1 MSKPDPFFATIKITT
16 GEEILSEIL
25 PTEENGEKFFVLNS
39 PIVIHESTQVDS
51 EKGIVMSGLIPKKWM
66 LFQNEEMA
74 ILYPNHVISMSEL
87 DKFGIDFYRK
97 ALIAAKMA
105 SPIKRKVESDKNTGF
120 VGKIEALRTKLED
133 MFDSSPDIS

>member
-1 MSKPDPFFATIKITT
+1 MTEPFYATIKITT
-16 GEEILSEIL
+16 GEEILSEVL
-25 PTEENGEKFFVLNS
+25 PTEEEGEKFFVLNS

-51 EKGIVMSGLIPKKWM
+51 EKGVVMSGLIPKKWM

-87 DKFGIDFYRK
+87 DKFGVEFYRK
-97 ALIAAKMA
+97 ALVAAKMA

-120 VGKIEALRTKLED
+120 VGKIDSLRTQLED
-133 MFDSSPDIS
+133 MFDSSPDLS

>member
-1 MSKPDPFFATIKITT
+1 MTDSFYATIKITT
-16 GEEILSEIL
+16 GEEVLSEIM
-25 PTEENGEKFFVLNS
+25 PTEENGEKFFVLHN

-51 EKGIVMSGLIPKKWM
+51 EKGVVMSGLIPKKWM
-66 LFQNEEMA
+66 LFQNEDMS

-87 DKFGIDFYRK
+87 DKFGVDFYRK

-120 VGKIEALRTKLED
+120 VGKIEALRDSLED
-133 MFDSSPDIS
+133 MFDSSPDLG

>member
-1 MSKPDPFFATIKITT
+1 MTDSFYATIKITT
-16 GEEILSEIL
+16 GEEVLSEIM
-25 PTEENGEKFFVLNS
+25 PSEENGEKFFILHN

-51 EKGIVMSGLIPKKWM
+51 EKGVVMSGLIPKKWM
-66 LFQNEEMA
+66 LFQNEDMS

-97 ALIAAKMA
+97 ALVAAKMA

-120 VGKIEALRTKLED
+120 VGKIEALRDSLED
-133 MFDSSPDIS
+133 MFDSSPDLS

>member
-1 MSKPDPFFATIKITT
+1 MNDSFYATIKIVT
-16 GEEILSEIL
+16 GEEVLSEIM
-25 PTEENGEKFFVLNS
+25 PTEENGEKFFVLHN

-87 DKFGIDFYRK
+87 DKFGVDFYRK
-97 ALIAAKMA
+97 ALVAAKMA
-105 SPIKRKVESDKNTGF
+105 SPIKRKVNSDKNTGF
-120 VGKIEALRTKLED
+120 VGKIESPRESLED
-133 MFDSSPDIS
+133 MFDSSPDLG

>member
-1 MSKPDPFFATIKITT
+1 MTEPFYATIKITT
-16 GEEILSEIL
+16 GEEILSEVL
-25 PTEENGEKFFVLNS
+25 PTEEEGEKFFVLNS

-51 EKGIVMSGLIPKKWM
+51 EKGVVMSGLIPKKWM

-74 ILYPNHVISMSEL
+74 ILYPAHVISMSEL

-97 ALIAAKMA
+97 ALVAAKMA

-120 VGKIEALRTKLED
+120 VGKIDNLRTRLED

>member
-1 MSKPDPFFATIKITT
+1 MTEPFHATIKITT
-16 GEEILSEIL
+16 GEELLSEIM
-25 PTEENGEKFFVLNS
+25 PTEENGERFFVLHN

-51 EKGIVMSGLIPKKWM
+51 EKGVVMSGLIPKKWM

-87 DKFGIDFYRK
+87 DKFGIEFYRK
-97 ALIAAKMA
+97 ALVAAKMA

-120 VGKIEALRTKLED
+120 VGKIDSLRTQLED
-133 MFDSSPDIS
+133 MFDSSPDLG

>member
-1 MSKPDPFFATIKITT
+1 MSEPFYATLKITT
-16 GEEILSEIL
+16 GEEVLSEVM
-25 PTEENGEKFFVLNS
+25 PTEEHGEKFFVLHN
-39 PIVIHESTQVDS
+39 PIIIQESTQVDS
-51 EKGIVMSGLIPKKWM
+51 EKGVVMSGLIPKKWL

-120 VGKIEALRTKLED
+120 VGKIDTLRTQLED

>member
-1 MSKPDPFFATIKITT
+1 MTDSFYATIKITT
-16 GEEILSEIL
+16 GEEVLSEIM
-25 PTEENGEKFFVLNS
+25 PTEENGEKFFVLHN

-51 EKGIVMSGLIPKKWM
+51 EKGVVMSGLIPKKWM
-66 LFQNEEMA
+66 LFQNEDMS

-97 ALIAAKMA
+97 ALVAAKMA

-120 VGKIEALRTKLED
+120 VGKIEALRDTLED
-133 MFDSSPDIS
+133 MFDSSPDLS

>member
-1 MSKPDPFFATIKITT
+1 MTDNIFHATIKVST
-16 GEEILSEIL
+16 GEEVLAEVM
-25 PTEENGEKFFVLNS
+25 PTEENGEKFFVLHN
-39 PIVIHESTQVDS
+39 PIVIHESTQVDN
-51 EKGIVMSGLIPKKWM
+51 EKGVVMSGLIPKKWM

-87 DKFGIDFYRK
+87 DKFGVDFYRK

-120 VGKIEALRTKLED
+120 VGKIEALRDTTGRYV
-133 MFDSSPDIS
+133 